1 MRKLMWGSLALA
13 TLMAPGLSIAEEGA
27 VYAGA
32 QITQYDFHQDGQE
45 SLKPHALSV
54 SFGGDVTD
62 LVSLEARLGSN
73 VNADEVSGSKTTFK
87 VDQTFGLYSKIGQ
100 TVETPVGAVRP
111 YGIIGLSKYRM
122 EVGDSKTETDSDL
135 SYGLG
140 AAISPIDR
148 VSVGL
153 EFMRVASE
161 NDARL
166 NSLSLT
172 AAYRLG
178 E

>member
-13 TLMAPGLSIAEEGA
+13 TLMTPGLAAAEEGA
-27 VYAGA
+27 TYAGV
-32 QITQYDFHQDGQE
+32 QVTQYDFHADGE
-45 SLKPHALSV
+45 DRLNPYAMSV

-62 LVSLEARLGSN
+62 MVSLEARLGTN
-73 VNADEVSGSKTTFK
+73 VKADEVSGSTEEFK
-87 VDQTFGLYSKIGQ
+87 VDQTFGLYTKIGQ
-100 TVETPVGAVRP
+100 TLDTPVGAVRP
-111 YGIIGLSKYRM
+111 FGIIGLSKYRVD
-122 EVGDSKTETDSDL
+122 VGDAQTETDSDL

-140 AAISPIDR
+140 ASLSPMDR
-148 VSVGL
+148 VTVGL

-161 NDARL
+161 GDARL

>member
-13 TLMAPGLSIAEEGA
+13 TLMAPGLAAAEDGA
-27 VYAGA
+27 IYAGA
-32 QITQYDFHQDGQE
+32 QITQYDLHVDGE
-45 SLKPHALSV
+45 DRLNPYAMSV

-73 VNADEVSGSKTTFK
+73 VKADDIK
-87 VDQTFGLYSKIGQ
+87 VDQTFGIYTKIGQ
-100 TVETPVGAVRP
+100 SVDTPVGAIRP
-111 YGIIGLSKYRM
+111 FGILGLTKYSVN
-122 EVGDSKTETDSDL
+122 VGDDENETDSDL

-140 AAISPIDR
+140 VSMSPVDR
-148 VSVGL
+148 VTVGL

-161 NDARL
+161 SDARL

-178 E
+178 Q

>member
-13 TLMAPGLSIAEEGA
+13 TLMAPGLATAEDGA

-32 QITQYDFHQDGQE
+32 QITQYDFHADGE
-45 SLKPHALSV
+45 DRLNPYAMSV

-73 VNADEVSGSKTTFK
+73 VKADDIQGATEEFK
-87 VDQTFGLYSKIGQ
+87 VDQTFGIYTKIGQ
-100 TVETPVGAVRP
+100 SVDTPIGAIRP
-111 YGIIGLSKYRM
+111 FGILGVTKYRVN
-122 EVGDSKTETDSDL
+122 VGDAETETDSDL

-140 AAISPIDR
+140 ASMSPIDK
-148 VSVGL
+148 VTVGL

-161 NDARL
+161 SDARL

-178 E
+178 Q